1 MTEKTLFEKACEA
14 YNLIDDIKVHTLA
27 RPMFTEPCYLTKDGK
42 FTATGEEWQIAKD
55 IWYKHQHK
63 HQQHLMKMLHQLD
76 KIMNDV
82 TDTLGTAYVT
92 NTPIEN

>member
-1 MTEKTLFEKACEA
+1 MTEKTLFDKACEA

-27 RPMFTEPCYLTKDGK
+27 RPMFTDPDTYK
-42 FTATGEEWQIAKD
+42 TGEEWQIAKN

>member
-1 MTEKTLFEKACEA
+1 MTQKTLFEKASEA

-27 RPMFTEPCYLTKDGK
+27 RPMFTEPTIFDSGCR
-42 FTATGEEWQIAKD
+42 EWNKELD